1 MGKAS
6 IAAALDAPPP
16 PPKDEIEKNRT
27 AIAENEAELHSV
39 YLEVM
44 TNKEK
49 LYDLRAFIEDNRA
62 KILANYAEAFVG
74 NRQVANQN
82 TDDIFKNR
90 SALLDSMTIEGQS
103 KENYR
108 NSKYNE
114 ANVDYLEN
122 RSLLNNRVAKVN
134 KKMSEI
140 NADLITINKKILET
154 NEEIVEFNA

>member
-39 YLEVM
+39 YLDVM
-44 TNKEK
+44 ANKEK
-49 LYDLRAFIEDNRA
+49 LYGLRALIEDNRA

-90 SALLDSMTIEGQS
+90 SALLDSLTIDGPSQQ
-103 KENYR
+103 NFQ

-122 RSLLNNRVAKVN
+122 RSKLN
-134 KKMSEI
+134 
-140 NADLITINKKILET
+140 
-154 NEEIVEFNA
+154 